1 MTQGSSSA
9 IQERLQEALA
19 RHRAGQLAEAER
31 LYRQILAI
39 DPRHADGLHLL
50 GMVAYQEGRLETAA
64 DLIRQAIAI
73 HGKGASYYVNLG
85 TVLHAQGKL
94 AEAEAL
100 YRQALELKPQLPE
113 VHVNL
118 ANVLQAQGNF
128 AQSVACYERAL
139 ELNPESA
146 EAHNNLGNALQELG
160 RIDAAIV
167 RYRRALELK
176 PDYAEVYYNLGNAHR
191 FLEKL
196 DQAVAF
202 YGQALAL
209 RPGYPEAHYNLGNV
223 LREQGKVD
231 EALAEYAQALALR
244 PEYAQA
250 GFGEAL
256 AQLLKGEFAL
266 GWRNFERRW
275 QSIDHDTPRREYR
288 QPAWTGEKLASGSVL
303 LWGEQGVGD
312 EIMFAGL
319 VPDAVRTGNRCI
331 LDCDP
336 RLKPLFA
343 RSFPGVEVVP
353 GCGPELRPELEI
365 AAQLPTGSL
374 PGLFRK
380 STSDFAATISP
391 YLMADAAER
400 KRLRA
405 RYNDGRRLVGLAW
418 YARNVKTGNARSI
431 DLSLFAPLFARPD
444 IRWVSLQYG
453 DPAELE
459 NAAAAAGAPVLVDQA
474 VNQFA
479 DIDLFAAQIAALDLV
494 ITIDNSTAHLAG
506 ALGVPVWVLLP
517 FAPDWRWLLDRE
529 DCPWY
534 PAMRLFRQPKAGDW
548 RSVVE
553 GIQRAL

>member
-1 MTQGSSSA
+1 VSQGSSSA
-9 IQERLQEALA
+9 IQERLKEALGH
-19 RHRAGQLAEAER
+19 HRAGRLVEAER
-31 LYRQILAI
+31 LYRQILAL

-64 DLIRQAIAI
+64 DLICQAIAI

-94 AEAEAL
+94 EEAEAL

-118 ANVLQAQGNF
+118 ANVLQARGKLEE
-128 AQSVACYERAL
+128 SVAWYERAL
-139 ELNPESA
+139 ALKPDSA
-146 EAHNNLGNALQELG
+146 EAHNNMGNALQELG
-160 RIDAAIV
+160 RIDAAIAC
-167 RYRRALELK
+167 YRRALELK

-196 DQAVAF
+196 DEAVAF
-202 YGQALAL
+202 YGQALEL

-231 EALAEYAQALALR
+231 EALAEFAKALELR

-256 AQLLKGEFAL
+256 AQLLKGEFAI

-275 QSIDHDTPRREYR
+275 QSIDHDTPRRAYR

-319 VPDAVRTGNRCI
+319 VPDAILTGNRCI
-331 LDCDP
+331 LDCDA

-343 RSFPGVEVVP
+343 RSFPSVEVVS
-353 GCGPELRPELEI
+353 GCGPELHPELEI

-374 PGLFRK
+374 PGFFRRDL
-380 STSDFAATISP
+380 SAFAATTSP

-400 KRLRA
+400 ERLRA
-405 RYNDGRRLVGLAW
+405 CYGEGRRLVGLAW
-418 YARNVKTGNARSI
+418 YTKNVKTGNARSL
-431 DLSLFAPLFARPD
+431 DLSLFAPLFEEPG
-444 IRWVSLQYG
+444 IRWISLQYG
-453 DPAELE
+453 DHAELE
-459 NAAAAAGAPVLVDQA
+459 SQIAAAGAPILMDRTVDQ
-474 VNQFA
+474 FA
-479 DIDLFAAQIAALDLV
+479 NIDLFAAQIAAMDLV

-517 FAPDWRWLLDRE
+517 FAPDWRWLLDCE
-529 DCPWY
+529 DSPWY
-534 PAMRLFRQPKAGDW
+534 PTMRLFRQPKAGDW
-548 RSVVE
+548 QSVVE
-553 GIQRAL
+553 RIKRAL